1 MGSRSRR
8 RERSEETTA
17 PAKRKP
23 AKARSAASAPAPA
36 PAPEPQPGPDD
47 ALARGYARGRA
58 RDEAARQELQPLA
71 PGERPRAVTVA
82 AIIAAL
88 LIPLNVGAGLLVG
101 GTESGQITF
110 AVLQSVILAIAAGG
124 MWLGKYW
131 AVLGFQALLAIQ
143 ILLLSLALLTVENV
157 FVGLGVAVLVGALG
171 YLFFKLIRAMA
182 RMQMPERPAR

>member
-8 RERSEETTA
+8 RERSDEPAA

-23 AKARSAASAPAPA
+23 AKARSAAPAEPAAPPAP
-36 PAPEPQPGPDD
+36 DD
-47 ALARGYARGRA
+47 PLARGYARGRA
-58 RDEAARQELQPLA
+58 RDEAARQELEPLA
-71 PGERPRAVTVA
+71 PGERPKAVTVA
-82 AIIAAL
+82 AMIAAL